1 MNRCGKNFR
10 MSEGDRVKNESKVQQ
25 IFSKLSRTIKNYFFI
40 LDKVWAVAPGYLII
54 LIIIALIGAILPVVP
69 LFLMEQILNKLVNNT
84 GEISEYYL
92 LVMLLILA
100 GFVNFLASFT
110 SGVRTYLSNF
120 TVGIVEKHINV
131 SILEIA
137 TSTDLRYVDSKEYFV
152 KLDNVRRALGRRWDS
167 LVLAPVNAIAHTIT
181 LISLFVI
188 LGNYNIGL
196 VIFLVIG
203 ITPNVLI
210 QIRTRG
216 VMNDFFISQLEENRK
231 IGYLE
236 NMLTDRKY
244 SKELRLFKTNH
255 KYINIFKELL
265 DVRHI
270 KINKLRK
277 KELILTSS
285 ASVLSFT
292 SMAVCQIVIAFDI
305 FMKHILIGQWQLYTG
320 TISSISFNL
329 GVLFNIIANSYEEEL
344 FSNVL
349 NDFSSKTP
357 MIDLLAGERYTG
369 ACPKLIELVD
379 VGFCYPD
386 SDTFVLRHVNLTI
399 QNGEKVALVG
409 LNGAGKT
416 TLIKLITHLYKP
428 TEGKILFDGIDT
440 SRYAI
445 GDLYKLFGVVFQD
458 FSQYAFTL
466 EENIAMSN
474 IDNIGDKNQ
483 MNIASINSGID
494 ELVDTL
500 PYGYKTYITKDFD
513 KNGIGGLSGG
523 QWQRVAIA
531 RGFFNDAPIII
542 FDEPASNLDPLA
554 EYEVYQKLITLS
566 ENKTTIIISHRLSSA
581 RMSDRIVFLDKGQIV
596 ESGTHDE
603 LIKKNSKYSQLF
615 RLQAEQYNNLS

>member
-1 MNRCGKNFR
+1 MNRFGKKFR
-10 MSEGDRVKNESKVQQ
+10 VSEGDRVKNESKVKQ
-25 IFSKLSRTIKNYFFI
+25 IFSRLSRTIKNYFFI

-84 GEISEYYL
+84 GEMSEYYL

-110 SGVRTYLSNF
+110 SGIRTYLSNF

-152 KLDNVRRALGRRWDS
+152 KLDNVRRALGQRWDS

-196 VIFLVIG
+196 VMFLVIG

-210 QIRTRG
+210 QIKTRG
-216 VMNDFFISQLEENRK
+216 MMNDFFISQLEENRK
-231 IGYLE
+231 ISYLE
-236 NMLTDRKY
+236 NMLTDRRY

-255 KYINIFKELL
+255 KYINIFKGLL
-265 DVRHI
+265 DIRHI
-270 KINKLRK
+270 NINKLRK

-292 SMAVCQIVIAFDI
+292 SMAVCQIVIAFDV

-329 GVLFNIIANSYEEEL
+329 GILFNIIANSYEEEL

-357 MIDLLAGERYTG
+357 MIDLLAGESYTSG
-369 ACPKLIELVD
+369 CPKLIELVD

-386 SDTFVLRHVNLTI
+386 SDAFVLRHVNLTI

-466 EENIAMSN
+466 EENIAMSD

-483 MNIASINSGID
+483 MNVASINSGID

-531 RGFFNDAPIII
+531 RGFFNNAPIII

-566 ENKTTIIISHRLSSA
+566 KNKTTIIISHRLSSA
-581 RMSDRIVFLDKGQIV
+581 RMSDRIVFLEKGQIV

-603 LIKKNSKYSQLF
+603 LIKQNSKYSQLF